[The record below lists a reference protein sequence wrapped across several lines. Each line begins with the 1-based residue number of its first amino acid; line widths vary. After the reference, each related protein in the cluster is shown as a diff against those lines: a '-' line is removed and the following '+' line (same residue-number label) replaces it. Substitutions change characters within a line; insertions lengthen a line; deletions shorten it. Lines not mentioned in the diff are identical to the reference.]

1 MYFCVVRVDG
11 LWRLEVCECCVRLD
25 VGDES
30 ALFVLSVCAD
40 GSVVWYLG
48 CRDVLLSFDSCT
60 VTTSGCDVSSRCFSS
75 STVLLIPFALSCR
88 IFISLCLVL
97 FVVCVGVC
105 RSVDG
110 K

>member
-1 MYFCVVRVDG
+1 M
-11 LWRLEVCECCVRLD
+11 CECCVRLD

-30 ALFVLSVCAD
+30 ASLFVLSVCAD
-40 GSVVWYLG
+40 GSVAWYLG
-48 CRDVLLSFDSCT
+48 VRDVLLSFDSCT

-97 FVVCVGVC
+97 GFLCLLCVWESAGVGTC
-105 RSVDG
+105 GGLCGGEMRG
-110 K
+110 E

>member
-1 MYFCVVRVDG
+1 M
-11 LWRLEVCECCVRLD
+11 CECCVRLD

-30 ALFVLSVCAD
+30 ASLFVLSVCAD
-40 GSVVWYLG
+40 GSVAWYLG
-48 CRDVLLSFDSCT
+48 YPGCFVELRSCT

-88 IFISLCLVL
+88 IFISLCLFFYFFFL

-105 RSVDG
+105 RRGDVWRFVWVG